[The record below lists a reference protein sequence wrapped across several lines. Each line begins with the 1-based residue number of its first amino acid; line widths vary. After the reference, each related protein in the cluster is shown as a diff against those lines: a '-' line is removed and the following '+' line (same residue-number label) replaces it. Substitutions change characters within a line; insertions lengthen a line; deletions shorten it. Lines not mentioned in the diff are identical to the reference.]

1 MFEKAEE
8 MVFHGTLDD
17 EPPAACRRD
26 GRRRG
31 RFRSLSVPAGQ
42 PRMPQ
47 LMVKGL
53 SRHSHFDLLWMQSP
67 KEGFGLAKKR
77 GLNDIPG
84 GDALNPEQIGKLRT
98 KGEGKNLVRRLS
110 VQTVSANT
118 VDMGKN
124 QVYGILREG
133 LKAFSFWHDV
143 PKEGVIFFH
152 KGLLRG
158 THRVAE
164 KEMGLRST
172 LQILLKGKHIR
183 KLTAIVGEEDREEF
197 AKIQT
202 VIGETLFERAN
213 VKRGLSGGFVF
224 QQQTK
229 HEIAEGEIEGHE
241 GLAADLADDGI
252 HFDSG
257 SEGVRLHVSEEVGI
271 GTALL
276 QSLGDGIGFSMSA
289 RLKFHDTGEIQGR
302 DGKIAF
308 VQMSVNGGF
317 GNAEIFG
324 L

>member
-1 MFEKAEE
+1 
-8 MVFHGTLDD
+8 
-17 EPPAACRRD
+17 
-26 GRRRG
+26 
-31 RFRSLSVPAGQ
+31 
-42 PRMPQ
+42 
-47 LMVKGL
+47 
-53 SRHSHFDLLWMQSP
+53 
-67 KEGFGLAKKR
+67 
-77 GLNDIPG
+77 
-84 GDALNPEQIGKLRT
+84 
-98 KGEGKNLVRRLS
+98 
-110 VQTVSANT
+110 
-118 VDMGKN
+118 MGKN

-172 LQILLKGKHIR
+172 LQIQLKGKHIR

-213 VKRGLSGGFVF
+213 VKSGLSGGFVF

-252 HFDSG
+252 HFDPG
-257 SEGVRLHVSEEVGI
+257 SEGVLLHVSEEVGI
-271 GTALL
+271 GTTQL

-302 DGKIAF
+302 DGKITF